1 MQLLDHNSLTVHRLK
16 VKCQCQKI
24 SDAQVRFYRFYDP
37 IVYYAVWGA
46 DFIDKESLLSTE
58 KPRKIDFTSKEMQLS
73 TIQYSKAL
81 LLFLQLELVKNEL
94 PTVNN
99 VFSKFCIY
107 RGSPTYTKIT
117 NTVSTTTFFFAYVR
131 ASGGFLR

>member
-1 MQLLDHNSLTVHRLK
+1 MQLLDANSLTVHRLK

-58 KPRKIDFTSKEMQLS
+58 KPRKIDFTSKEMQLPS
-73 TIQYSKAL
+73 IPKHYCY
-81 LLFLQLELVKNEL
+81 FYN
-94 PTVNN
+94 
-99 VFSKFCIY
+99 
-107 RGSPTYTKIT
+107 
-117 NTVSTTTFFFAYVR
+117 
-131 ASGGFLR
+131 